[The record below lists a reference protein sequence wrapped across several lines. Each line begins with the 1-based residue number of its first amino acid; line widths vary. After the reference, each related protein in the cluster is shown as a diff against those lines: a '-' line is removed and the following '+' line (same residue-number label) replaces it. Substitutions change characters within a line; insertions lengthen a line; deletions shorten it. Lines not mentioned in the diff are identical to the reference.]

1 MVSHQ
6 SNIYQI
12 LLQNFYDMWQKVTNL
27 RILFLYCEF
36 LDKTSGLW
44 NLLSLA
50 MTHKIKTVSGQLF
63 LRKIAPRIIT
73 LQTIA
78 PRIIFPEEKCPPY
91 KFLLDDNPEIIAPEQ
106 LPQR

>member
-6 SNIYQI
+6 SYINQI
-12 LLQNFYDMWQKVTNL
+12 PMQNFYDIWQKVTNL
-27 RILFLYCEF
+27 RILFLYSEF

-44 NLLSLA
+44 NLPSLA
-50 MTHKIKTVSGQLF
+50 MTRRIKTVSGQLF

-78 PRIIFPEEKCPPY
+78 PRIISPEEKYPPY
-91 KFLLDDNPEIIAPEQ
+91 KFLLDDNPEMIAPGQ